1 MTTEH
6 VANVIVG
13 SGFGAAPVALRLAEA
28 GEEVVVLERGKA
40 YAPGEFPRSPR
51 DFSQAFWDPSRGRHG
66 MFDLWSFDNLD
77 ALVASGLGG
86 GSLIYANVLLRK
98 DESWFVDLD
107 ERGRERAWPF
117 DRADLDPFYDQVETM
132 LAPEKL
138 PAGVSAQHALA
149 KTQAFH
155 EAARAKSLQPQMTPV
170 AVRFRDRNGAPG
182 IGRDLPMPTYGS
194 VHGDDV
200 RRRTCRLCGE
210 CDIGCNEGAKN
221 SLDHTYL
228 SAAKHAG
235 ADVRT
240 GHEVRDIARLAEG
253 GFGVTY
259 VVHDPDVVVPTEHTI
274 TCDRLVLGAGSI
286 GSTRLLLKSRHNI
299 AGMSQALGTQM
310 CGNGDLLGFMLRA
323 RNADGSQRPIEG
335 EKGPVITSHIK
346 IDDGPHRGAYIQDAG
361 YPAFLGWLTAV
372 SQVRGNAKRIRGGLS
387 RRSRSKSAGECSPNR
402 GRDVASVLGRT
413 TTNGSSM
420 PLLGMGR
427 DRADGTYTYDG
438 GQLGCTWKRD
448 RSAAHFRTVRR
459 TMMDLADALDADFKL
474 NPSWFLRRVMTVH
487 PLGGCPS
494 GLDRLASVV
503 DEWGEAHDVPGLW
516 VTDGAAMPGPVGAN
530 PSLTIAAF
538 AERAAERMITS

>member
-1 MTTEH
+1 MSVEH
-6 VANVIVG
+6 VANLIVG

-40 YAPGEFPRSPR
+40 YAPGDFPRSPR
-51 DFSQAFWDPSRGRHG
+51 DFGQAFWDPSRGRHG
-66 MFDLWSFDNLD
+66 LFDLWSFDKLD

-98 DESWFVDLD
+98 DEAWFVDID
-107 ERGRERAWPF
+107 EHGRERAWPF
-117 DRADLDPFYDQVETM
+117 DRSDLDPFYDQVEAV
-132 LAPEKL
+132 LAPETL
-138 PAGVSAQHALA
+138 PNRASSEHALA
-149 KTQAFH
+149 KTAAFH

-170 AVRFRDRNGAPG
+170 AVRFRERNGSPA
-182 IGRDLPMPTYGS
+182 IGSELPMPSYGN
-194 VHGDDV
+194 VHGVDV

-235 ADVRT
+235 ADLRV
-240 GHEVRDIARLAEG
+240 GHEVRTIARRAGG
-253 GFGVTY
+253 GFTVSY
-259 VVHDPDVVVPTEHTI
+259 VVHDPEAIVLHEQTI

-286 GSTRLLLKSRHNI
+286 GSSRLLLKNRTHLLGLS
-299 AGMSQALGTQM
+299 AALGSRM

-323 RNADGSQRPIEG
+323 RNADGTQRVIDG
-335 EKGPVITSHIK
+335 DRGPVITSHIQ

-361 YPAFLGWLTAV
+361 YPAFLSWLTAV
-372 SQVRGNAKRIRGGLS
+372 TQVRGMARRMRVRPGRSTNGG
-387 RRSRSKSAGECSPNR
+387 RN
-402 GRDVASVLGRT
+402 VATVLGRT

-427 DRADGTYTYDG
+427 DRADGAYTYANG
-438 GQLGCTWKRD
+438 ELGCTWKRD
-448 RSAAHFRTVRR
+448 RSAAHFRTLRR
-459 TMMDLADALDADFKL
+459 TMMELSDALDADFKL

-487 PLGGCPS
+487 PLGGCPA
-494 GLDRLASVV
+494 GETPQTSVV
-503 DEWGEAHDVPGLW
+503 DPWGQAHGVDGLW

-538 AERAAERMITS
+538 AERAAQRMLT